1 MSRLEQIEKTIAS
14 IISNKNRDRVFEVLQ
29 NISNTDSSC
38 NKLGMWKEI
47 KKLFP
52 KGLKNVPS
60 GVRDHTGKIIT
71 KLSIVKQIVIRKY
84 KQRLRKR
91 PSNPDIKDL
100 MKLKEENARRLINIA
115 KQVKTPPWSI
125 Q

>member
-1 MSRLEQIEKTIAS
+1 MSRLEQIEKSIAS

-29 NISNTDSSC
+29 NISNSDSSC
-38 NKLGMWKEI
+38 NTLGMWKEI

-52 KGLKNVPS
+52 KVLKNVPS